1 MKTARHDPP
10 AAHDDRADGG
20 IRARVT
26 HPAGRFAQSRAHEF
40 LVVHARGLSL
50 ARGSLNPELRAVSLS
65 LRDKQSLY
73 HSLGQLVRSGIAIP
87 AALDTLA
94 RSSRGGLR
102 QLIRR
107 VKGGVGGGLTVGEA
121 FARQRPAVGE
131 MEVGVIAAVERAGKL
146 ERGLA
151 QLSDYFGALA
161 LARESVL
168 KKCRYPAFVLH
179 LGVFVFGLKT
189 LLFGGGLMPFL
200 RETLGLLALLY
211 GVVLVV
217 ALLVP
222 LLRSAGSASA
232 SVDALLRLLPL
243 VGGIRRA
250 LSTARFCA
258 TYEMQL
264 DAGINVIDALQAAQ
278 RASQS
283 GLIRATVTR
292 AIPEVRAGAQVGG
305 LLAVGGAFPEAMI
318 RGFCVGEQT
327 GELDAELK
335 RLAAEYQ
342 ADGLARLDALA
353 EWLPR
358 LLYIAVVIYV
368 GYGAVTFYKS
378 YLDQA
383 MSLLDGN

>member
-1 MKTARHDPP
+1 M
-10 AAHDDRADGG
+10 
-20 IRARVT
+20 
-26 HPAGRFAQSRAHEF
+26 
-40 LVVHARGLSL
+40 
-50 ARGSLNPELRAVSLS
+50 SLS

-107 VKGGVGGGLTVGEA
+107 VKDGVGGGLTVGEA

-232 SVDALLRLLPL
+232 SGDALLRLLPL

>member
-1 MKTARHDPP
+1 M
-10 AAHDDRADGG
+10 
-20 IRARVT
+20 
-26 HPAGRFAQSRAHEF
+26 
-40 LVVHARGLSL
+40 
-50 ARGSLNPELRAVSLS
+50 SLS

-73 HSLGQLVRSGIAIP
+73 HSLGQLVRSGIPFP
-87 AALDTLA
+87 AALDNLA
-94 RSSRGGLR
+94 RTTRGGM
-102 QLIRR
+102 RR
-107 VKGGVGGGLTVGEA
+107 VVRRLKEAVGSGQTVGEA

-161 LARESVL
+161 QARAGIV
-168 KKCRYPAFVLH
+168 KKCAYPAFVLH
-179 LGVFVFGLKT
+179 FGVFVFGLKT
-189 LLFGGGLMPFL
+189 FFGSGLGPFL
-200 RETLGLLALLY
+200 RATFGLLGLLYAVVIVIAL
-211 GVVLVV
+211 V
-217 ALLVP
+217 VP

-232 SVDALLRLLPL
+232 LPDSLLRMLPL

-283 GLIRATVTR
+283 GLIRAAVAR
-292 AIPEVRAGAQVGG
+292 AIPEVRGGAQVGG
-305 LLAVGGAFPEAMI
+305 LLAASGAFPEPMI
-318 RGFCVGEQT
+318 RSFCMGEQT
-327 GELDAELK
+327 GELDHELK

-342 ADGLARLDALA
+342 AEGLTRIETLA

-368 GYGAVTFYKS
+368 GYGVVTWYRS
-378 YLDQA
+378 YLQQA
-383 MSLLDGN
+383 MSLMDGN

>member
-1 MKTARHDPP
+1 M
-10 AAHDDRADGG
+10 
-20 IRARVT
+20 
-26 HPAGRFAQSRAHEF
+26 
-40 LVVHARGLSL
+40 
-50 ARGSLNPELRAVSLS
+50 SLS

-107 VKGGVGGGLTVGEA
+107 VKDGVGGGLTVGEA

-305 LLAVGGAFPEAMI
+305 LLAVG
-318 RGFCVGEQT
+318 
-327 GELDAELK
+327 
-335 RLAAEYQ
+335 
-342 ADGLARLDALA
+342 
-353 EWLPR
+353 
-358 LLYIAVVIYV
+358 LLH
-368 GYGAVTFYKS
+368 
-378 YLDQA
+378 L
-383 MSLLDGN
+383 